1 MQWRVNTDTF
11 GFDVNVKERPPMRRG
26 SLSIIGSVFAPF
38 GFAAPFVLT
47 AKKILQDLCKM
58 KLGWLRKY
66 LQSTMYV
73 GEKIACRPSY
83 AVKAS
88 DQPLF
93 STSQLWDHRL

>member
-1 MQWRVNTDTF
+1 MRLDLEAKIAKTAA
-11 GFDVNVKERPPMRRG
+11 KEQALAATVTQPPPSMN
-26 SLSIIGSVFAPF
+26 
-38 GFAAPFVLT
+38 APFVLT